1 MTDTRHKSPARSGR
15 RHPLTMS
22 QEELAA
28 QPGRRLYDHRKLT
41 NMQRVMRA
49 QIRQEKQ
56 EDQAWTYRGPII
68 R

>member
-1 MTDTRHKSPARSGR
+1 
-15 RHPLTMS
+15 MS

-41 NMQRVMRA
+41 NMQHVMRA
-49 QIRQEKQ
+49 IRQEKQ
-56 EDQAWTYRGPII
+56 EDQARTYRGPVI